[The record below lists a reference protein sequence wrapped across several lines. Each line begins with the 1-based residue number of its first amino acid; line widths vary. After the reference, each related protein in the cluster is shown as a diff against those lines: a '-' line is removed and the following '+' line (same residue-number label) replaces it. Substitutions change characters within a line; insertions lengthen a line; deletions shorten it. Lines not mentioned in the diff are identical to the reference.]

1 MGAGVYEEGE
11 SIVLVPSLEE
21 CVLTKAEG
29 ALKET
34 LQELLTGPQD
44 QGERLQRR
52 YETLRVFLEE
62 FKCER
67 LRGAYEPL
75 LLQGNGVRFLLRLQD
90 NELHVTME
98 VKP

>member
-1 MGAGVYEEGE
+1 MGADVYEEGE

-21 CVLTKAEG
+21 CVITKAEG
-29 ALKET
+29 ALRET
-34 LQELLTGPQD
+34 LQELLTGQQD
-44 QGERLQRR
+44 QDERLQRR

-75 LLQGNGVRFLLRLQD
+75 LLQGQRVRFFLRLQD
-90 NELHVTME
+90 NELLVTL
-98 VKP
+98 

>member
-1 MGAGVYEEGE
+1 MGADVYEEGE

-21 CVLTKAEG
+21 CVITKAEG
-29 ALKET
+29 ALRET

-44 QGERLQRR
+44 QDERLQRR

-62 FKCER
+62 FKCDR

-75 LLQGNGVRFLLRLQD
+75 LLQGQRVCFFLRLQD